1 MLMRMELSQM
11 KSLSADSYP
20 SRLANAT
27 ALADRLANISKLDVP
42 VWLDMHEITNLT
54 GLSASSIRRMEQNA
68 EFPPLIRLGPRR
80 RGITL
85 RAYMEWSRQCE
96 HGGRT

>member
-1 MLMRMELSQM
+1 M
-11 KSLSADSYP
+11 KSPLSVGCGP
-20 SRLANAT
+20 PRLANAA
-27 ALADRLANISKLDVP
+27 ALADRLANLSNLDVP

-54 GLSASSIRRMEQNA
+54 GLSESSIRRMEQNA

-85 RAYMEWSRQCE
+85 RAYMDWSKQCE
-96 HGGRT
+96 HGGHP

>member
-1 MLMRMELSQM
+1 MELFQM
-11 KSLSADSYP
+11 KSPSLNSRY
-20 SRLANAT
+20 SRLENAA
-27 ALADRLANISKLDVP
+27 ALADRLANISNLDVP

-54 GLSASSIRRMEQNA
+54 GLSESSIRRMEQSA

-85 RAYMEWSRQCE
+85 RAYMEWSNLCE
-96 HGGRT
+96 QGELP

>member
-1 MLMRMELSQM
+1 M
-11 KSLSADSYP
+11 KSLSLDSSP
-20 SRLANAT
+20 SRLANAA
-27 ALADRLANISKLDVP
+27 ALASRLADVWSLNVP

-54 GLSASSIRRMEQNA
+54 GLSESSIRRMEQSA

-85 RAYMEWSRQCE
+85 RAYMEWSTQCE
-96 HGGRT
+96 QGGQP

>member
-1 MLMRMELSQM
+1 M
-11 KSLSADSYP
+11 KSFSIDSSP
-20 SRLANAT
+20 SRLANAA
-27 ALADRLANISKLDVP
+27 ALADRLADISNLDVP

-54 GLSASSIRRMEQNA
+54 GLSESSIRRMEQSA

-85 RAYMEWSRQCE
+85 RAYMDWSKQCE
-96 HGGRT
+96 RWGRP